1 MDGLMSLAS
10 GIADDDE
17 QEINRYN
24 WQSQCIQAEQ
34 GCKQLAAPAAT
45 TKRSLQL
52 QSKGKLFKLN
62 IRRQF
67 GHCNAIMVGVA
78 IQFVNSLLWFHISC

>member
-1 MDGLMSLAS
+1 MNRKLTVTIGNRNAFKRSRAAS
-10 GIADDDE
+10 
-17 QEINRYN
+17 
-24 WQSQCIQAEQ
+24 SF
-34 GCKQLAAPAAT
+34 AAPAAT